1 MSDKKRLI
9 DWVNW
14 KLKSWGFAKRKLLC
28 ASENYPESMMGRL
41 IEEGP
46 GASLSGMSCS
56 RDLEVFRGDAL
67 EAAVA
72 IHRALAAHEI
82 TERQLEALFVHYVIE
97 GPVKKK
103 QYVMKMQG
111 PVYYDTIGRAHIN
124 LVQYFD
130 GAVTR

>member
-1 MSDKKRLI
+1 LSDKKRLI

-97 GPVKKK
+97 GPVKQKIHA
-103 QYVMKMQG
+103 MRIASSN
-111 PVYYDTIGRAHIN
+111 YYDTIARAHSN
-124 LVQYFD
+124 LAIFF
-130 GAVTR
+130 